1 MSKNA
6 VKALQDIGIEFVRL
20 SQQEADRLIYNLP
33 AEQPGHTGNYRSNLM
48 YKVDIASKTVYCG
61 VDQSVYYAIFLENGT
76 VNMEK
81 RPVVAGTIQNNFAVW
96 REIIENKLLERKN
109 HH

>member
-1 MSKNA
+1 MSKKA
-6 VKALQDIGIEFVRL
+6 AKALQAIGIEFVRL

-33 AEQPGHTGNYRSNLM
+33 DDRHTRTGNYRRNLM

-81 RPVVAGTIQNNFAVW
+81 RSVVSGTIQNNFAVW
-96 REIIENKLLERKN
+96 REIIQSTIVN
-109 HH
+109 